1 MIYQDSM
8 RPGIAPIAQV
18 SYGGKGG
25 LFSLLEKNQ
34 PHFLAMQMQHQ
45 HLNVSWTLAPSL
57 SSAKKKKAILSESH

>member
-1 MIYQDSM
+1 MQRPDDEDGPRKRTSNNEFVNLIYQDSM

-45 HLNVSWTLAPSL
+45 HLNVS
-57 SSAKKKKAILSESH
+57 

>member
-45 HLNVSWTLAPSL
+45 HLNVS
-57 SSAKKKKAILSESH
+57 